1 MRHSVVASVA
11 GPAAVVLILFY
22 YFIPFL
28 IVAGAPDYFA
38 RLRPFVIAGA
48 LLMMAAGLR
57 WSWPGEGAEER
68 HSAWKVMVLGVSAIM
83 VLILLLFPQTVANFL
98 ASAFGGLR

>member
-28 IVAGAPDYFA
+28 IIAGAPDYFSK
-38 RLRPFVIAGA
+38 LRPFVIACA
-48 LLMMAAGLR
+48 LLMMAAGFY
-57 WSWPGEGAEER
+57 WSWPGKDTEEQ
-68 HSAWKVMVLGVSAIM
+68 HSTWKAMVLGGSAIL
-83 VLILLLFPQTVANFL
+83 VFALIMFPQTVANFL
-98 ASAFGGLR
+98 ATALGGLR

>member
-1 MRHSVVASVA
+1 MKHSAVAFLS

-57 WSWPGEGAEER
+57 WFWPRNGTEEP
-68 HSAWKVMVLGVSAIM
+68 HSTWKAMVPVVSTIVALAFLM
-83 VLILLLFPQTVANFL
+83 FPQTVANFL
-98 ASAFGGLR
+98 ATALGGLR